1 MSTLPSR
8 RAALYLRISLDATGE
23 MLAVERQREDCL
35 RICAERGW
43 TVVGE
48 YVDNSVSASDARKKR
63 PGYDALINAYDAG
76 AFDALACYDLDRLT
90 RQPRQL
96 EDWIDRA
103 KTGQL
108 MIVTANGEADLSTDG
123 GMLFARIKLAVAR
136 GEVDR
141 KSARQT
147 RALQQRADM
156 GRPPLGVRLTGY
168 TTAGEIV
175 ESEAAVIR
183 RIFHEFSNGES
194 LKGIATR
201 FEEEGIKTRRGGRWN
216 SSSISTILRNPRYA
230 GLAIYKGETTGKLG
244 NWEPIVSADQ
254 FALTQARLADPR
266 RVTNKVG
273 THRRHLGSGLFLC
286 CECGARVSAWSGLRY
301 RCPDGCFVRSI
312 SPVDSYVNSIVK
324 ARLGLTDVLA
334 RMRRAPVEA
343 AAPLESE
350 LKALRTRLDRIE
362 SDYDAGH
369 IDGRRYSVAT
379 GKVRAEIQDIER
391 RLAAISGNAPLVKLL
406 SMPDPAAAYD
416 DLTLMA
422 QRAIL
427 ESLMT
432 VILRPGRHGDRRF
445 NPHTVPILWNGA
457 DSLA

>member
-1 MSTLPSR
+1 MKLSR

-23 MLAVERQREDCL
+23 MLAIDRQREDCR
-35 RICAERGW
+35 RICDERGW
-43 TVVGE
+43 TIVGE

-76 AFDALACYDLDRLT
+76 AFDALVCYDLDRLT

-108 MIVTANGEADLSTDG
+108 LIVTANGEADLSTDG

-141 KSARQT
+141 KSARQK

-168 TTAGEIV
+168 TTAGEVI
-175 ESEAAVIR
+175 ESEAVIIR
-183 RIFHEFSNGES
+183 RIFRDFGHGES

-201 FEEEGIKTRRGGRWN
+201 FESEEIKTRRGGRWS
-216 SSSISTILRNPRYA
+216 SSSIASILRNPRYA
-230 GLAIYKGETTGKLG
+230 GLAIYRGEVTGKPG
-244 NWEPIVSADQ
+244 NWEPLVSEDQ
-254 FALTQARLADPR
+254 FALVQARLADPR
-266 RVTNKVG
+266 RKTNKVG

-286 CECGARVSAWSGLRY
+286 CDCGSRIYAWSGNRY
-301 RCPDGCFVRSI
+301 RCPNACLVRSI
-312 SPVDSYVNSIVK
+312 APVDAYLNSVIK

-334 RMRRAPVEA
+334 RMRRAPVES
-343 AAPLESE
+343 AAPLEAE
-350 LKALRTRLDRIE
+350 AKALRARLGRIE

-369 IDGRRYSVAT
+369 IDGRRYAVAT
-379 GKVRAEIQDIER
+379 EKVRIEIQDIER
-391 RLAAISGNAPLVKLL
+391 RLAAVSGNAPLVELL
-406 SMPDPAAAYD
+406 NKPDPAAAFD
-416 DLTLMA
+416 DLKLMA
-422 QRAIL
+422 QRTVL

-432 VILRPGRHGDRRF
+432 VILRPGRHGSRKFD
-445 NPHTVPILWNGA
+445 PVTVPILWNGA
-457 DSLA
+457 TALA